1 MKQREKDCTK
11 MPDFCDEESGYIYIE
26 FSIVFDNDYDVEQ
39 ISDLIGIKADDYM
52 NKNKTRINPITKES
66 NPGYWSI
73 KSNRFSDMDI
83 EHPINDIMLKL
94 ENRLEDIKNIS
105 IKEDGELFFDVVIYF
120 AENEVPIIN
129 LDKDFLKMVN
139 YLDAEIRFDMYRI

>member
-1 MKQREKDCTK
+1 

-139 YLDAEIRFDMYRI
+139 YLDAEIRFDMYKI